1 MKRKEITYT
10 TFLLLLPL
18 YVFVQ
23 FLLHNPYV
31 PAIFSK
37 DTHTVT

>member
-1 MKRKEITYT
+1 MKRNNIYHILVTIA
-10 TFLLLLPL
+10 L

-31 PAIFSK
+31 LAIFSK